1 LGTKDCFP
9 NDLNR
14 ERIWLIPTAGGPNA
28 QRALALL
35 PSLLSLSESSDHPK
49 LWLCKIYSPTEL
61 LPDLSTLE
69 VLQASL
75 QKAIAQPVVP
85 LPIRS
90 ASPAEAVI
98 NLVESEDCS
107 LVLLGASRESLLNQ
121 LLNGNIPS
129 TIARAV
135 NCTVILVRG
144 ELSD

>member
-1 LGTKDCFP
+1 
-9 NDLNR
+9 
-14 ERIWLIPTAGGPNA
+14 
-28 QRALALL
+28 
-35 PSLLSLSESSDHPK
+35 LSESSDYPK

-61 LPDLSTLE
+61 LPDLSILE

-75 QKAIAQPVVP
+75 QKAIAQPIVP
-85 LPIRS
+85 LPIPS
-90 ASPAEAVI
+90 ASPAEAII

>member
-1 LGTKDCFP
+1 
-9 NDLNR
+9 
-14 ERIWLIPTAGGPNA
+14 
-28 QRALALL
+28 
-35 PSLLSLSESSDHPK
+35 
-49 LWLCKIYSPTEL
+49 
-61 LPDLSTLE
+61 TLE

-75 QKAIAQPVVP
+75 QKAIAQPIVP

-121 LLNGNIPS
+121 FLNGNIPS